1 MISLVRIWKSVSTYQ
16 NPELNIDGHHAVVCA
31 VDLLANVVPASV
43 VVRVVPP
50 EVLQV
55 QDDPESVAEEEE
67 QNHAKHRVG
76 LPELIPFSV
85 SCSMSKRTG
94 CTFSQLLQ

>member
-1 MISLVRIWKSVSTYQ
+1 MWKSVCTYQ
-16 NPELNIDGHHAVVCA
+16 NPEWNIDGHHAVVCA

-76 LPELIPFSV
+76 LPDSIFSFV
-85 SCSMSKRTG
+85 
-94 CTFSQLLQ
+94 LNE

>member
-1 MISLVRIWKSVSTYQ
+1 M
-16 NPELNIDGHHAVVCA
+16 VCA

-67 QNHAKHRVG
+67 QNYAKHGVG
-76 LPELIPFSV
+76 LPELIPFHAQLV
-85 SCSMSKRTG
+85 RTG

>member
-1 MISLVRIWKSVSTYQ
+1 MVS
-16 NPELNIDGHHAVVCA
+16 A

-67 QNHAKHRVG
+67 QNYAKHGVG

-85 SCSMSKRTG
+85 SHAQLVRTG
-94 CTFSQLLQ
+94 CSTFSQLLQ

>member
-1 MISLVRIWKSVSTYQ
+1 MVS
-16 NPELNIDGHHAVVCA
+16 A

-55 QDDPESVAEEEE
+55 QDDPESVTEEEE
-67 QNHAKHRVG
+67 QNYAKHSVG
-76 LPELIPFSV
+76 LPELIQFSV
-85 SCSMSKRTG
+85 SHAQLVRTG
-94 CTFSQLLQ
+94 CTFSQLLHEK

>member
-1 MISLVRIWKSVSTYQ
+1 MVS
-16 NPELNIDGHHAVVCA
+16 A

-55 QDDPESVAEEEE
+55 QDDPESVTEEEE
-67 QNHAKHRVG
+67 QNYAKHGVG

-85 SCSMSKRTG
+85 SCSISKNR
-94 CTFSQLLQ
+94 L